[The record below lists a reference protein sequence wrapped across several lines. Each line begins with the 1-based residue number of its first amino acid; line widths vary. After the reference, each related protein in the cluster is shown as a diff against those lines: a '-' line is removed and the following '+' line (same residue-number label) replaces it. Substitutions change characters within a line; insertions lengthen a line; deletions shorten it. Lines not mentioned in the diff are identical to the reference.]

1 MRLKTLGVVAVLAL
15 AFFTVFY
22 WLTDGARLQATSQ
35 QQEESEHEYAL
46 SVFGP
51 PSGEQPAAANCARCH
66 GANGEGGPIPG
77 DPNGRQAP
85 SLRSER
91 IVERLR
97 VNPLYVNLVIRY
109 GGIVV
114 SGDPNSPMPAWDPE
128 AGGPLTKEQID
139 ALTALVESW
148 AEETAAGAQD
158 GEGGGEQPVENTEEA
173 GRAVYEAAGCG
184 SCHGADL
191 AGVPEL
197 YPNLQTIGTEPIVDE
212 LPTPVSQADKIR
224 SDYESDPAKFLHDWI
239 RDSAGNY
246 NDGDPTGMPPFPED
260 QISEEEM
267 QALITFLL
275 AQTGG

>member
-35 QQEESEHEYAL
+35 QQEEAEHEYAL
-46 SVFGP
+46 SVFGA
-51 PSGEQPAAANCARCH
+51 PSAEQPAAADCARCH

-85 SLRSER
+85 SLHSER
-91 IVERLR
+91 IAERLAI
-97 VNPLYVNLVIRY
+97 NPLYVNLVIRY

-148 AEETAAGAQD
+148 AAEAAAAAQD
-158 GEGGGEQPVENTEEA
+158 GEGGEQPPVENTEEA

-191 AGVPEL
+191 AGVPGVG
-197 YPNLQTIGTEPIVDE
+197 PSLQNIGNEPVTDE
-212 LPTPVSQADKIR
+212 LPTPVSQMDKITA
-224 SDYESDPAKFLHDWI
+224 DYEADPAKFLHDWI
-239 RDSAGNY
+239 RDSAANY
-246 NDGDPTGMPPFPED
+246 NDGQPTGMPAFPEN

-275 AQTGG
+275 TQTGE